1 MQSILIKPVT
11 EYEIAAIKMLYQ
23 AVAKTEGGL
32 ARTWEEITDDYV
44 SHNVVSSLD
53 RGIGLVAQIDGE
65 IVGEIHAYRPIPKV
79 FKHVLSDLTI
89 AVHPAYQGKGIG
101 RSLFEVLLEN
111 VKTHHP
117 GILRVELIARESNQ
131 KAIQF
136 YQSLGFSIEGKMT
149 ARIRSAGGGFE
160 ADIPMAW
167 LRA

>member
-11 EYEIAAIKMLYQ
+11 EYEIPAIKMLYQ